1 MYTYIS
7 SKGAVSLFFLRK
19 KTNEKNKKMGLIDTV
34 VGAGM
39 GIATGAYERGQQT
52 KQNQDLIDQQIEA
65 QKQIAKNNRI
75 EQMKMWNETNYK
87 AQVNHMKAAGLNVG
101 LMYGT
106 GGGGGSTTANVGT
119 GSASG
124 GAPGRNDITENIGMA
139 LQARLQKAQI
149 ENIEADT
156 KKKESE
162 TKGVDLAN
170 KWEDL
175 LQGKDLFDEN
185 GHSLKERRYRV
196 EVNELLNKIAV
207 GDAQIN
213 KLDKQLLQIGVD
225 MRKGE
230 AEIKRILEDTQ
241 LMEQLKKFQRHLK
254 RS

>member
-1 MYTYIS
+1 
-7 SKGAVSLFFLRK
+7 
-19 KTNEKNKKMGLIDTV
+19 
-34 VGAGM
+34 
-39 GIATGAYERGQQT
+39 
-52 KQNQDLIDQQIEA
+52 
-65 QKQIAKNNRI
+65 
-75 EQMKMWNETNYK
+75 
-87 AQVNHMKAAGLNVG
+87 
-101 LMYGT
+101 
-106 GGGGGSTTANVGT
+106 
-119 GSASG
+119 
-124 GAPGRNDITENIGMA
+124 MA

-162 TKGVDLAN
+162 TTGVDLAN

-230 AEIKRILEDTQ
+230 AEIKRISEDTQ
-241 LMEQLKKFQRHLK
+241 LMEQLKKFRDEMNPVELERMKKELEVYKQNPNNNEVVQWIQAILGIGK
-254 RS
+254 NATDIIK